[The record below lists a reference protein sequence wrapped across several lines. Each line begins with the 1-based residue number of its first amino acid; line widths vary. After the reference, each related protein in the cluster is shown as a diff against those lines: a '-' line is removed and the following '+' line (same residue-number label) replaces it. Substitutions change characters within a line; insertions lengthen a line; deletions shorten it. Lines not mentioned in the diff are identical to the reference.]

1 MVRVLLAAKCR
12 AKHMDHTQFASMST
26 TQLPPPAPLE
36 CHRCCRCSHPPT
48 QPRPLPLLP
57 AEGGVYYSDQQ
68 FVGAGGGGDEAAL
81 PSRAQALAKFGEFIR
96 TFQVDPKSGSFP
108 YA

>member
-1 MVRVLLAAKCR
+1 MITPCQGV
-12 AKHMDHTQFASMST
+12 
-26 TQLPPPAPLE
+26 LPPIPL
-36 CHRCCRCSHPPT
+36 
-48 QPRPLPLLP
+48 RPVARTSCLIPCPSLLLT

-68 FVGAGGGGDEAAL
+68 FVSAGAAADEAPL

-96 TFQVDPKSGSFP
+96 TFQTDQKQLGFP